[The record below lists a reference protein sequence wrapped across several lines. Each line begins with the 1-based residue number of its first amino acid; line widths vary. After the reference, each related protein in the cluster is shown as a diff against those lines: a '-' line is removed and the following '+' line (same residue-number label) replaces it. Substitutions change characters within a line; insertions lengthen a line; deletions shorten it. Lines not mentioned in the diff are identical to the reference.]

1 MENKKIGKAYA
12 FFDSDASYEEL
23 ERDMPEI
30 RDYAQTSEGLQL
42 LLHRGSSRLQVSDR
56 PDTLTKEPK
65 DYRVLSSRLSGGVAR
80 ERKSLERMDYVLE
93 ASCEGMS
100 NERVA
105 GELGDVLNTIYRM
118 YDEDSGQ
125 FNGAVVYED
134 NGEFVFRR

>member
-1 MENKKIGKAYA
+1 LQ
-12 FFDSDASYEEL
+12 S
-23 ERDMPEI
+23 
-30 RDYAQTSEGLQL
+30 QTPEGLQL

-56 PDTLTKEPK
+56 PDTLTKEPN
-65 DYRVLSSRLSGGVAR
+65 DYRVLSSRLSEGVAR

-93 ASCEGMS
+93 ANCEGMN

-105 GELGDVLNTIYRM
+105 GELGDVMNTIYQM